1 MEMIRNGSVVSF
13 EYTLSDEQG
22 EVLQSN
28 KGKEPVTY
36 THGKNEIIAG
46 LERGLSEM
54 EINEEKTIQVTPEQA
69 YGPVDPKGFK
79 EVPKSDIPTTELDV
93 GTPLTAR
100 GPQGEEL
107 LIHVSEVKD
116 DSVVLD
122 FNHPLAGKTLTFDVK
137 VVDIEP
143 KEA

>member
-1 MEMIRNGSVVSF
+1 MIRNGSVVSF
-13 EYTLSDEQG
+13 EYTLSDENG

-36 THGKNEIIAG
+36 THGQHEIIPG
-46 LERGLSEM
+46 LEKGLAEM
-54 EINEEKTIQVTPEQA
+54 EINEEKSIRVKPEEA
-69 YGPVDPKGFK
+69 YGQVDPQGFK

-93 GTPLTAR
+93 GTPLNAR

-116 DSVVLD
+116 DTVVLD
-122 FNHPLAGKTLTFDVK
+122 FNHPLAGKTLHFDVK

>member
-1 MEMIRNGSVVSF
+1 MIRNGSVVSF
-13 EYTLSDEQG
+13 EYTLSDDNG

-28 KGKEPVTY
+28 RGKEPVTY
-36 THGKNEIIAG
+36 THGKQEIIPG
-46 LERGLSEM
+46 LEKGLAEM
-54 EINEEKTIQVTPEQA
+54 EINEEKTIRVTPADA
-69 YGPVDPKGFK
+69 YGSVDPQGFK
-79 EVPKSDIPTTELDV
+79 EVPKSDLPETALKE

-107 LIHVSEVKD
+107 LIHVNEVKD
-116 DSVVLD
+116 DTVVLD

>member
-1 MEMIRNGSVVSF
+1 MVRNGSIVSF
-13 EYTLSDEQG
+13 EYTLSDENG
-22 EVLQSN
+22 DVVQSN

-36 THGKNEIIAG
+36 THGKHEIIPG
-46 LERGLSEM
+46 LEKGLAKM
-54 EINEEKTIQVTPEQA
+54 EINEERTILVTPEEG
-69 YGPVDPKGFK
+69 YGSVDPAGFK
-79 EVPKSDIPTTELDV
+79 EIPKGDVPAAALEI

-100 GPQGEEL
+100 GPQGEEV

-116 DSVVLD
+116 DTVVLD

>member
-1 MEMIRNGSVVSF
+1 MVRNGSVVSF
-13 EYTLSDEQG
+13 EYTLSDENG

-36 THGKNEIIAG
+36 THGQHEIISG
-46 LERGLSEM
+46 LEKGLSEM
-54 EINEEKTIQVTPEQA
+54 EIDEEKSIRVNLEEA

-79 EVPKSDIPTTELDV
+79 EVPKSDIPTTELEV
-93 GTPLTAR
+93 GTPLNAR

-107 LIHVSEVKD
+107 LIHVCEVKD
-116 DSVVLD
+116 DTVVLD
-122 FNHPLAGKTLTFDVK
+122 FNHPFAGKTLNFDVK

-143 KEA
+143 QEA